1 MLIITVLSLI
11 AFVLAIVLFA
21 MTIAYAF
28 DIDLTEW
35 IDKFRSR
42 NDYIND
48 SNEPLYSFQMEKYRK
63 RKKRGVKHCRLCG
76 ATVDLANDTT
86 YCDRYHPNYLYPNAK
101 TKLCI
106 NCQYTIY
113 KNGIITVPYSKDIGD
128 YFENKWGSY
137 GRRDRTRA
145 ERERYVNLII
155 KMNMITDWNF
165 INNYYISHSHR
176 DKEFRYNDDTYEM
189 LHEKDVEDLLN
200 YKTYDKFADIFNAIA
215 SFNKVDDDDEPF
227 LKFIKYDD
235 MMNYLTQYFGN
246 EPKCCKCETK
256 IFTPRMSQIM
266 RNKIEQDDKLDN
278 ITKYA
283 QIYHLEQKIK
293 DKIENVNYFI
303 DKSTDKIKP
312 YCGNCAKKSI
322 GKDVE
327 SSSIKLLE
335 PVVYYDSLDE
345 IKKLL

>member
-1 MLIITVLSLI
+1 MLLITILSTFALI
-11 AFVLAIVLFA
+11 LALILFA
-21 MTIAYAF
+21 MTVSYAF
-28 DIDLTEW
+28 DIDLAGL

-42 NDYIND
+42 NEYVND

-63 RKKRGVKHCRLCG
+63 RKRRGVKHCCLCG
-76 ATVDLANDTT
+76 ATIDLLTDTT
-86 YCDRYHPNYLYPNAK
+86 YCDQYHPNYLYPNAK

-106 NCQYTIY
+106 NCQYTVY

-137 GRRDRTRA
+137 GRRDRTRT

-155 KMNMITDWNF
+155 KMNMMTDWNF
-165 INNYYISHSHR
+165 INEYYTSYSRR
-176 DKEFRYNDDTYEM
+176 DKSYRFGNDTYEM

-200 YKTYDKFADIFNAIA
+200 YKTYDKF
-215 SFNKVDDDDEPF
+215 VDMVSIVDNDNPL

-235 MMNYLTQYFGN
+235 VINYLTQCFGN

-303 DKSTDKIKP
+303 DKSTNKIKP

-335 PVVYYDSLDE
+335 PIVYYDSLDE
-345 IKKLL
+345 IKSLL